1 MTNEPIGHSLS
12 RRGFLATAAGGL
24 LAAAGCRGLSGSSSN
39 AGGGDHTLSLTWW
52 SEGKRAQRTLDVAHL
67 FEKANKGVH
76 INGQFSNFNGYY
88 DKLATRVAGGDAPDV
103 FQVHITMMADYA
115 KRGAVRPLADLV
127 PKPLR
132 LEGLPDYV
140 VESCKYKGKLYF
152 VPLGL
157 ATQPSLVYS
166 RTKLDRLDV
175 APPHADWTLGDFTRF
190 ANAVTKASGGKV
202 YGTAEMGGSAPAFEA
217 FVRSKGTELFTAGGR
232 LAFDQDVLEEW
243 YGLWDELRKAKAAVP
258 MKISAGV
265 QGFANDPLTTGQSA
279 LTVAASSKGIEGYGN
294 IVKDKLESVPFPRHR
309 KGGPVG
315 TLVTPIEWW
324 ALSSKMSEDK
334 AELAARFADFAIT
347 DQKAVSIWAA
357 DHGVPLFSDLRAKT
371 YPHANATTKQIYD
384 DFETVEKTHPK
395 ARTIY
400 PPGAG
405 ELLENV
411 LTEQNQNV
419 GFGKATV
426 RKAVQTFFSE
436 ADRILS

>member
-1 MTNEPIGHSLS
+1 MTKEPTSRSLS
-12 RRGFLATAAGGL
+12 RRGFLGAAAGGM
-24 LAAAGCRGLSGSSSN
+24 LAVAGCRGLSGGSANS
-39 AGGGDHTLSLTWW
+39 GGGGKSLSLTWW

-67 FEKANKGVH
+67 FEKTDKGVH

-88 DKLATRVAGGDAPDV
+88 DKLATRVAGGDAPDI

-115 KRGAVRPLADLV
+115 KRGAVRSLEDLV
-127 PKPLR
+127 PDPLR
-132 LEGLPDYV
+132 LADLPDYV
-140 VESCKYKGKLYF
+140 LESCKYKGKLCF

-166 RTKLDRLDV
+166 RTKLDKLDI
-175 APPHADWTLGDFTRF
+175 APPRADWTLDDFTRF
-190 ANAVTKASGGKV
+190 ASAVAKASGGKV

-217 FVRSKGTELFTAGGR
+217 FVRSKGTELFTTDGK
-232 LAFDQDVLEEW
+232 LAFGQDVLDEW
-243 YGLWDELRKAKAAVP
+243 YGLWDELRKRKAAVP

-279 LTVAASSKGIEGYGN
+279 LTVAASSKGIEGYEN
-294 IVKDKLESVPFPRHR
+294 IVKDKLASVPFPRHR

-324 ALSSKMSEDK
+324 ALSAKMPKDK
-334 AELAARFADFAIT
+334 AELAARFANFAIT
-347 DQKAVSIWAA
+347 DQKAVSVWAA
-357 DHGVPLFSDLRAKT
+357 DHGVPLFADLRKKA
-371 YPHANATTKQIYD
+371 YPDADATTKQIYD
-384 DFETVEKTHPK
+384 DFETVERTHPK
-395 ARTIY
+395 PRTIY

-405 ELLENV
+405 ELLQNV

-426 RKAVQTFFSE
+426 SKAVRTFFSE
-436 ADRILS
+436 AERILG